1 MNAALPS
8 STSLSSPLINSLR
21 KGGEGI
27 FCEIPYPDEIGGEIT
42 KDVWNDLK
50 RKSKWGVVNR
60 INGKIRECG
69 QDLIWKSVMRNLL
82 EELAENE
89 R

>member
-27 FCEIPYPDEIGGEIT
+27 FCEIPYPFEIGGEIT
-42 KDVWNDLK
+42 KDVWKDLK

-60 INGKIRECG
+60 IAGKIKECC
-69 QDLIWKSVMRNLL
+69 QDLIWKSVMS
-82 EELAENE
+82 
-89 R
+89 